1 MKITS
6 IRKSYIQKSKLFL
19 YPLLGIKRGVS
30 VTPVQTYMA
39 WKDVYTI
46 NDCKLIAVYHL
57 RDDAQFKEFEENK
70 LLGNAMFEEFF
81 ELDNDDAA
89 YVFDF
94 SEFKR
99 EYKRIVHGKYSMLDE
114 GWKRKILNFFK
125 NHQGHQRLIESYLR
139 PDLYYSDYSELL
151 NVNESLLEE
160 VGELCSLPDLDEEM
174 LNVKKKVLNFESIN
188 NL

>member
-39 WKDVYTI
+39 WKDIYTV

-57 RDDAQFKEFEENK
+57 RDDNQFKEFEENK

-89 YVFDF
+89 YV
-94 SEFKR
+94 SNA
-99 EYKRIVHGKYSMLDE
+99 VSMFID
-114 GWKRKILNFFK
+114 
-125 NHQGHQRLIESYLR
+125 S
-139 PDLYYSDYSELL
+139 
-151 NVNESLLEE
+151 
-160 VGELCSLPDLDEEM
+160 
-174 LNVKKKVLNFESIN
+174 
-188 NL
+188 